1 MSQIDKRAFPN
12 TAEKRFLQE
21 RNCND
26 RIYAYLLLQS
36 KFNPNGRE
44 THRYVE
50 KMSNIEIAE
59 ALNISRNT
67 VGTRMKDLKNNIVWT
82 KQNEGNPKWM
92 KESKLVL
99 LSYL

>member
-12 TAEKRFLQE
+12 TAEKRFLQD

-59 ALNISRNT
+59 NT
-67 VGTRMKDLKNNIVWT
+67 KRDFDHCGGRPEVAI
-82 KQNEGNPKWM
+82 
-92 KESKLVL
+92 
-99 LSYL
+99 